1 MTKKQTT
8 EEGIQ
13 RVVIEMRDLWAPQI
27 PRLGL
32 LFHIPNGGQR
42 KSGEAGRLKAMGT
55 VPGMPDL
62 CLPVRTQRFGALYI
76 ELKKPGGKLSKAQE
90 ERIPR
95 LREAGNDVQVCDSIE
110 KAWANILWHLAD
122 KPVTESLRNH
132 EIFNAAKSLTYPLLA
147 TFLDE
152 SGIAGAVEAHAEST
166 WRFGRDGR
174 DFAAFVFYCSRRS

>member
-1 MTKKQTT
+1 MTKI

-42 KSGEAGRLKAMGT
+42 NSGEAGRLKAMGT

-62 CLPVRTQRFGALYI
+62 CLPVRTQKFGALYI

-110 KAWANILWHLAD
+110 KAWANILWHLCGEQITWAPWEVSALKALKYPKLVLED
-122 KPVTESLRNH
+122 YERVRDDTGSIWRETKMDTHMFVTVLNR
-132 EIFNAAKSLTYPLLA
+132 LQ
-147 TFLDE
+147 
-152 SGIAGAVEAHAEST
+152 
-166 WRFGRDGR
+166 
-174 DFAAFVFYCSRRS
+174 RRW

>member
-1 MTKKQTT
+1 MTKKQSI

-42 KSGEAGRLKAMGT
+42 NAGEAGRLKAMG
-55 VPGMPDL
+55 VLPGMPDL
-62 CLPVRTQRFGALYI
+62 CLPVRTQKFGALYI

-110 KAWANILWHLAD
+110 KAWANILWHLCGGQPIWTLEYVAAFR
-122 KPVTESLRNH
+122 SLK
-132 EIFNAAKSLTYPLLA
+132 FPKLYLLD
-147 TFLDE
+147 TQEVSDE
-152 SGIAGAVEAHAEST
+152 SQSVWRGATDDSHMFVH
-166 WRFGRDGR
+166 RLNKLRLGRE
-174 DFAAFVFYCSRRS
+174 